1 MREQLAR
8 ILAALSLAAILA
20 AALGF
25 AWVQNPPQST
35 QPAVLDPEAVA
46 AGRALYESQGCM
58 ICHAVG
64 GEGEGGLPLDGVG
77 ARLNRQQMLLHIA
90 PDESMRARFDET
102 VFEMK
107 QTYLDLDPKDLDA
120 LVDYM
125 LSLR

>member
-1 MREQLAR
+1 VREQLAR

-25 AWVQNPPQST
+25 ARLQNPPQST
-35 QPAVLDPEAVA
+35 GPTILDHEAVA

-107 QTYLDLDPKDLDA
+107 QTYLDLDTKDLDA
-120 LVDYM
+120 LVEYM